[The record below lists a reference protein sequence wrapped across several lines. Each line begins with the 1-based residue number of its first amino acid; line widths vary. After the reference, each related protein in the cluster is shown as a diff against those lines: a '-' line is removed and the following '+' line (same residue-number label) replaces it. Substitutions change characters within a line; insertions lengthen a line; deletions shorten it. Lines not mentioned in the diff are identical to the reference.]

1 MVSLDVSVAVSG
13 MGASVGNNG
22 GEENGYGG
30 QMTYGGFDVEN
41 CEEPVTYEHVI
52 SPSFWHVSLLGVS
65 AGNYS
70 SKGRWRVEPD
80 TATSFIRGPAAIIS
94 AIAKE
99 IGAQVS
105 SLARWFMKV

>member
-1 MVSLDVSVAVSG
+1 MNLEFTVSYDL
-13 MGASVGNNG
+13 